1 MIVLKNTKLMPITK
15 VKNITK
21 NFDLGKFLHLVFSH
35 ALNRAAG
42 DLGVM
47 KGNLGVP
54 FIYGPAKHGVFTNS
68 VAWRLIFFIGMKRDL
83 VEITKIDKNL
93 AYNESEALV
102 TAYNTIADKYPI
114 FIQQQHG

>member
-54 FIYGPAKHGVFTNS
+54 FIYATGETWSIHKQPCLETNF
-68 VAWRLIFFIGMKRDL
+68 LYRD
-83 VEITKIDKNL
+83 ETRF
-93 AYNESEALV
+93 S
-102 TAYNTIADKYPI
+102 
-114 FIQQQHG
+114 